1 MGSLLR
7 LLKRFQHLA
16 FFILLESVA
25 VAVYLESDYLLKAR
39 AGFWLKELEAL
50 VEEQMTDLSSYL
62 WLHDQNRQL
71 VAENLALR
79 NALASQRLAV
89 AHLPEVVLDT
99 LRGVQYAYHA
109 GTVVS
114 NTIVSPHNYF
124 TIDLGNNTDIRPE
137 MPVLAGGCVAGIV
150 TTTSAHYAVAI
161 SVLNTDFRMSAKLQR
176 TGYYGSLR
184 WDGGDYRSVL
194 LSDIPHHVEVRKGDT
209 VVTTGYSNIFPPDLY
224 VGVVEGVEVTGGDFN
239 TVRVT
244 LGCDFKRLHEVTI
257 IGDCLKGER
266 DSLVKTSPHGGK
278 QEF

>member
-25 VAVYLESDYLLKAR
+25 IVVYLQSDYLLKAR
-39 AGFWLKELEAL
+39 VGFLLKELEAL
-50 VEEQMTDLSSYL
+50 VEAQLTDLSSYL
-62 WLHDQNRQL
+62 WLYDQNRKL
-71 VAENLALR
+71 VDENLALR
-79 NALASQRLAV
+79 NELETRRLALAY
-89 AHLPEVVLDT
+89 LPDVQLDT
-99 LRGVQYAYHA
+99 LHGVRYTYHA

-124 TIDLGNNTDIRPE
+124 TIELGNNPAIRPQ

-150 TTTSAHYAVAI
+150 TTTSPHYAVAI

-224 VGVVEGVEVTGGDFN
+224 VGIVDGVEVTGGDFN
-239 TVRVT
+239 TIRVT
-244 LGCDFKRLHEVTI
+244 LGCDFKRLHEVTL
-257 IGDCLKGER
+257 IGDRLKGER
-266 DSLVKTSPHGGK
+266 DSLAHTLPNGLM
-278 QEF
+278 QE